1 MGFFDRLAGK
11 PASSTPEGGNG
22 TPSTFDPS
30 VSGVAPRLIA
40 AREKLDAKDLKGA
53 LAIYEELLA
62 TSGDRADVLV
72 TISGDLGST
81 GHIPQIIELV
91 APRYDA
97 TRHGPAAGINL
108 IQAYLA
114 VRDADAARHVL
125 DILFALQKPELE
137 GRLHGFSNAIA
148 ELVNHGDVLGVPEFM
163 PAAGEGGGSPPPPT
177 VGLAVVTISKPVW
190 SYGLESFGDILPAKE
205 GKLRRVAFGQLALP
219 GAYADVG
226 AAMNAPE
233 DEMGRL
239 SRAIPLWFAE
249 TFYYSPLYSSVAAL
263 GCLHDSDGS
272 RRPAIF
278 TTDWTVDNMKKLVE
292 SVDGLDYIFT
302 GTLVREGAEHV
313 LTLKVWEVKKYKE
326 RKEITARWTAETADA
341 ELTKLHEY
349 VRAFM
354 EWAPYPEGAQIPY
367 SAPSSPTAWLEALGT
382 LLSLFLIEKDLL
394 PKALLGPLSPVFDS
408 FAPHTFSPP
417 ASSLAWISLRSRA
430 KSLGL
435 EPSMAEVM
443 LSSHPAVARARALIS
458 S

>member
-11 PASSTPEGGNG
+11 PASSPPRDGNG
-22 TPSTFDPS
+22 APSTFDPP

-62 TSGDRADVLV
+62 ASGDRADVLV

-108 IQAYLA
+108 IQAYLS
-114 VRDADAARHVL
+114 VRDADAARHIL

-148 ELVNHGDVLGVPEFM
+148 ELVNHGDVQAIPEFM
-163 PAAGEGGGSPPPPT
+163 PASGEGGGAPQPI
-177 VGLAVVTISKPVW
+177 GLAVVTISKPIW
-190 SYGLESFGDILPAKE
+190 SYGLEPFEPLPKKE
-205 GKLRRVAFGQLALP
+205 GELRRVAFGQLALP

-226 AAMNAPE
+226 AAMKEPE

-239 SRAIPLWFAE
+239 SRAIPLWLAE
-249 TFYYSPLYSSVAAL
+249 TFYFSPLYSSFAAL
-263 GCLHDSDGS
+263 GCLHDIDGS
-272 RRPAIF
+272 RRPAIL
-278 TTDWTVDNMKKLVE
+278 TTDWTVESMKKLVE
-292 SVDGLDYIFT
+292 TADGLDYIFT
-302 GTLVREGAEHV
+302 GTLKREGAEHV
-313 LTLKVWEVKKYKE
+313 LTLKVWEVKKFRE

-354 EWAPYPEGAQIPY
+354 EWAPYPEGPQIPY
-367 SAPSSPTAWLEALGT
+367 SAPSSPTAWLAALGT
-382 LLSLFLIEKDLL
+382 LLNLFLTEKNLL
-394 PKALLGPLSPVFDS
+394 PRSQLAPLSPVFDL

-443 LSSHPAVARARALIS
+443 LSSHPAVARARTLIAS
-458 S
+458 